1 MNTTTSTV
9 LDPPSAVDPPS
20 AQLSRRQHARKE
32 FGDLFRGDKE
42 RHRRLHGRLLAVLV
56 LSLALDLVMATV
68 LVFVDQGLGRNFGR
82 AFIYTTEQIV
92 TGGSSFSVTSWWGHG
107 IEVFLG
113 IYMVTVVAAIAGS
126 FASYFTNA

>member
-1 MNTTTSTV
+1 MNITA
-9 LDPPSAVDPPS
+9 SAVSDPPS
-20 AQLSRRQHARKE
+20 AQLSRRQHAWKE
-32 FGDLFRGDKE
+32 FEDLFRGNQE

-56 LSLALDLVMATV
+56 LSLALDLVMATM
-68 LVFVDQGLGRNFGR
+68 LFLVDQGMGRNFGR

-92 TGGSSFSVTSWWGHG
+92 TGGSSFSMTSWWGHG

-113 IYMVTVVAAIAGS
+113 IYMVTVVAAVAGS